1 MITLKKIIL
10 IGVKDGMIRF
20 SNPVEWPFF
29 IVLPI
34 VFTFVLSTAF
44 VDSNKE
50 TLSNRIAVVDLDQ
63 KELSTRII
71 ELLKL
76 SPEIQVE
83 LMPSDNAKKSLESGD
98 IQGILELPKGMESAF
113 LQDLSFQ
120 IPIELDT
127 NDENKVLIRQQI
139 GGILQMASVP
149 YQITQRN
156 GEIAKKLRSFNS
168 LEEENTYK
176 DSSFQDA
183 VNLFNTVETNYEVA
197 SRDNSNNANNQTGV
211 SQQAIGS
218 LVTWVLIP
226 LLGTSELFAR
236 ERRYKTVVRFF
247 STPSNG
253 NIYLIGTIFG
263 QLVLGIV
270 QIAILIGFGTI
281 VLGVQY
287 ARNPVALA
295 LMLLGFAL
303 ASVAMGTM
311 LGTFVRSEK
320 QANSLSILVGMLL
333 AMLGGAWFPFE
344 IFPSVAQQTAKLL
357 PTYHAIFGLQKVVIN
372 NAGVYDIVPEF
383 SILLLFT
390 FVFFI
395 IGVSRFTNKANVHA

>member
-20 SNPVEWPFF
+20 SNPVEWLFF

-247 STPSNG
+247 STP
-253 NIYLIGTIFG
+253 
-263 QLVLGIV
+263 
-270 QIAILIGFGTI
+270 
-281 VLGVQY
+281 
-287 ARNPVALA
+287 
-295 LMLLGFAL
+295 
-303 ASVAMGTM
+303 
-311 LGTFVRSEK
+311 
-320 QANSLSILVGMLL
+320 
-333 AMLGGAWFPFE
+333 
-344 IFPSVAQQTAKLL
+344 
-357 PTYHAIFGLQKVVIN
+357 
-372 NAGVYDIVPEF
+372 
-383 SILLLFT
+383 
-390 FVFFI
+390 
-395 IGVSRFTNKANVHA
+395 